1 MEEELR
7 AFHAY
12 VAKSGCLK
20 EEEALT
26 NEFTDIESYIDY
38 LRNTVR
44 LPGMDVE
51 LNGGAQFRRL
61 MYEVEVFTR
70 FAGLGQKFNPVDV
83 IQARGSS
90 LHEVTWRNTIT
101 TLMMQSAP
109 TRMREKTKYV
119 GQRLSWFFSQQKEP
133 VVQFMLGLKGSP
145 AEHMFSRLMPKQA
158 EIIQRNGAMKTCIF
172 AMFDKTCEK
181 H

>member
-61 MYEVEVFTR
+61 MYEVEVFAR
-70 FAGLGQKFNPVDV
+70 FAGLGHKFTSTDV
-83 IQARGSS
+83 IQARGSGMHAPS
-90 LHEVTWRNTIT
+90 WMGVIQ
-101 TLMMQSAP
+101 TLMLQNAP
-109 TRMREKTKYV
+109 TRMLQKTQYV
-119 GQRLSWFFSQQKEP
+119 GERLKWFFAQQKEAT
-133 VVQFMLGLKGSP
+133 VQFMLTIKGSP
-145 AEHMFSRLMPKQA
+145 EEHMFSKLISQQA
-158 EIIQRNGAMKTCIF
+158 QVITR
-172 AMFDKTCEK
+172 
-181 H
+181 